1 MDDADRLPPAADP
14 TEVSS
19 TDARAVSGSD
29 AIEPAAEAVSGKAPR
44 APAPGLFRAALGTLA
59 AASLA
64 ACGGGGSPTPS
75 PPSSSTPPPPAPP
88 PAVSKADAARL
99 LAQASYGA
107 STASIADVQRLGL
120 SGWINDQFGK
130 PQTMHRAYV
139 EQEISAGLAANPA
152 LNETSFINRVMDTF
166 WKQAITGEDQLRQR
180 VVFALSQI
188 FVVSQVNADIRARPR
203 GLSSYLDTLG
213 ANAFGNFRSLLEAV
227 SLHPMMGLYLSHLR
241 NQKEDPATGRVP
253 DENYAREVMQLF
265 TIGLYKLNPDGTQVL
280 SGGKPVPTYSNDD
293 VEGLARVFTGF
304 SWAGS
309 DTSNARFSGV
319 NNVIDPDRD
328 VKPMQAYPQYHSTSE
343 KRFLGT
349 VIAANTSATVSLRTA
364 LDTLFNHENV
374 GPFIGRQ
381 LIQRLVTSNPSAA
394 YISRV
399 TAAFNNNGQ
408 GVRGDMKAVIRAIL
422 TDTEAR
428 SATVAAQPAFG
439 KLREPVVRL
448 ANWARACE
456 AASASGKFTIRAVG
470 DATTQLG
477 QNPLS
482 SGSVFNFFRPG
493 YTPPGTAFATQ
504 GLVAPEFQILGEN
517 AAAGYLNFMRTVITT
532 GVGDGT
538 DVTSTYASLV
548 ALARTPDALANEVKL
563 LFTSDGMTTATWT
576 AIRDAVNSVAI
587 PTTGSADA
595 ALLNRAKLAVYLT
608 IASPEFTVQK

>member
-1 MDDADRLPPAADP
+1 MDDVNRVPVAADP
-14 TEVSS
+14 TQVSS
-19 TDARAVSGSD
+19 TASSAWPLGTQASPGPVG
-29 AIEPAAEAVSGKAPR
+29 
-44 APAPGLFRAALGTLA
+44 GLFRAALA
-59 AASLA
+59 APAASALA
-64 ACGGGGSPTPS
+64 ACSGGDS
-75 PPSSSTPPPPAPP
+75 PPPPPPPPLTLPPPPPAR
-88 PAVSKADAARL
+88 SDAARL
-99 LAQASYGA
+99 LTQATYGA
-107 STASIADVQRLGL
+107 GLASIADVQRLGL
-120 SGWINDQFGK
+120 TGWIDDQFTR
-130 PQTMHRAYV
+130 PQVMHRSYV
-139 EQEISAGLAANPA
+139 EQEIAAGLAANPA
-152 LNETSFINRVMDTF
+152 LNETNFINRVMDTF

-203 GLSSYLDTLG
+203 GLSSYLDMLG
-213 ANAFGNFRSLLEAV
+213 THAFGNFRTLLEAV
-227 SLHPMMGLYLSHLR
+227 SLHPMMGLYLSSLR
-241 NQKEDPATGRVP
+241 NQKEDPQTGRVP

-280 SGGKPVPTYSNDD
+280 SGSKPIPTYTNED
-293 VEGLARVFTGF
+293 VEGLAKVFTGF
-304 SWAGS
+304 SWAGA
-309 DTSNARFSGV
+309 DTSNSRFFGS

-328 VKPMQAYPQYHSTSE
+328 VKPMQAYAQYHSTSE

-349 VIAANTSATVSLRTA
+349 VVLASTSATGSLKSA
-364 LDTLFNHENV
+364 LDALFNHENV

-381 LIQRLVTSNPSAA
+381 LIQRLVTSNPSTA

-408 GVRGDMKAVIRAIL
+408 GVRGDMTALIRAIL

-428 SATVAAQPAFG
+428 STTTAAEPAFG

-456 AASASGKFTIRAVG
+456 ATSTSGKFTIRAVG

-532 GVGDGT
+532 GVGDGA
-538 DVTSTYASLV
+538 DVKSSYASLV
-548 ALARTPDALANEVKL
+548 TLANTPDALVNQVKL
-563 LFTSDGMTTATWT
+563 LFTCDAMSAATWT
-576 AIRDAVNSVAI
+576 AIRDAVASVAI
-587 PTTGSADA
+587 PTTGADT
-595 ALLNRAKLAVYLT
+595 ALLNRARLAVFLT
-608 IASPEFTVQK
+608 MASPEFTVQK